1 MDEIQKR
8 KRFEESNLTLTQYM
22 QNATAFKTVK
32 EHAEALAQCI
42 AIKQSGE
49 YIIKERKENTYTY
62 KVIKRQELA
71 DRLWANYQVQKEDDC
86 GDVKT
91 FSFDPMK
98 LFKSGEARAS
108 YFAFYDDIQLLS
120 NDENTLNRYVPPQ
133 GEPNNEL
140 IERFIMFF
148 KGRLYNPETL
158 DEELA
163 AHAFRLRNPSVTIAK
178 IFIHYAKEENTGKTF
193 LMSAFHELYPSL
205 SVVGIKSK
213 EVKSNFDG
221 WMTEYLN
228 LGFEE
233 LENEEYRNQFFETF
247 IKQITSEHTSKRKM
261 YHDTEAASYKCIV
274 SVNTNNDDLYGLIR
288 ADKPTRSRLVILE
301 FKPRPTEEE
310 WEEFKNSVGL
320 NKKSKDYEKT
330 RREFAAAF
338 YHYLRHTYE
347 IPKAF
352 EPNRYYNDKKDA
364 LIERLRTNSNRLPM
378 RFIKTLCL
386 RSELDRH
393 SKDPQIPIL
402 TTSRGMKSGIKYILV
417 LKRDLER
424 NFDRYIDTLP
434 KTNNERKIYT
444 SQAVIKELTEGLKWV
459 EYRTNKGNAYKI
471 EQEKF
476 KKWRELQTA
485 NDESEEMEDI
495 TDEET
500 ESMDETESSDD

>member
-1 MDEIQKR
+1 MNETQKR
-8 KRFEESNLTLTQYM
+8 KRFEESKQTLTQYM
-22 QNATAFKTVK
+22 QNATAFKTTR
-32 EHAEALAQCI
+32 EHAEALAQCV
-42 AIKQSGE
+42 AIKQNGE
-49 YIIKERKENTYTY
+49 YIVKERKENTYTY

-71 DRLWANYQVQKEDDC
+71 ERLWANYKIEKDDEY

-91 FSFDPMK
+91 SSFDPMK
-98 LFKSGEARAS
+98 LFKSGEARAQ

-133 GEPNNEL
+133 GDAPNPDL
-140 IERFIMFF
+140 IERFITFF
-148 KGRLYNPETL
+148 KGRLYNPEAL
-158 DEELA
+158 DEELS
-163 AHAFRLRNPSVTIAK
+163 AHAFRLRNPAVTISK
-178 IFIHYAKEENTGKTF
+178 IFIHYSKEENTGKTF

-205 SVVGIKSK
+205 SMVGIKSK

-221 WMTEYLN
+221 WMTDYLN

-261 YHDTEAASYKCIV
+261 YHDTEAGAYKCIV
-274 SVNTNNDDLYGLIR
+274 SLNTNSEDLYGLIR

-301 FKPRPTEEE
+301 FKPKPTETE
-310 WEEFKNSVGL
+310 WEDFKNSVGL

-347 IPKAF
+347 IPHDF
-352 EPNRYYNDKKDA
+352 NPNRYYNEKKDA

-378 RFIKTLCL
+378 RFIKALCL
-386 RSELDRH
+386 KSERGVRDAV
-393 SKDPQIPIL
+393 PIL
-402 TTSRGMKSGIKYILV
+402 SVKISSASRIKYISV
-417 LKRDLER
+417 LKQDLENR
-424 NFDRYIDTLP
+424 FDRFTEALP
-434 KTNNERKIYT
+434 KTNNERKLYT

-459 EYRTNKGNAYKI
+459 SYHTNKGAAYKI

-476 KKWRELQTA
+476 DKWKELQMNNSST
-485 NDESEEMEDI
+485 DETEEMENVSDTD
-495 TDEET
+495 TDEG
-500 ESMDETESSDD
+500 DVYD

>member
-133 GEPNNEL
+133 GEPNEAL
-140 IERFIMFF
+140 IEHFITFF
-148 KGRLYNPETL
+148 KSRLYNPETL

-163 AHAFRLRNPSVTIAK
+163 AHAFRLRNPAVTIAK

-193 LMSAFHELYPSL
+193 LMSVFHELYPSL
-205 SVVGIKSK
+205 SMVGIKSK

-274 SVNTNNDDLYGLIR
+274 SLNTNSEDLYGLIR
-288 ADKPTRSRLVILE
+288 ADKPTCSRLVILE
-301 FKPRPTEEE
+301 FKPRPTEEQ
-310 WEEFKNSVGL
+310 WEDFKNSVGL

-347 IPKAF
+347 IPKDF
-352 EPNRYYNDKKDA
+352 NPNRYYSAKKDA

-378 RFIKTLCL
+378 RFIKALCL
-386 RSELDRH
+386 RSELKRH
-393 SKDPQIPIL
+393 SKESQIPIL
-402 TTSRGMKSGIKYILV
+402 TMTRAKESGHKYISV
-417 LKRDLER
+417 LKQDLES
-424 NFDRYIDTLP
+424 NFDRYVDTLP
-434 KTNNERKIYT
+434 KSNNERKLYT
-444 SQAVIKELTEGLKWV
+444 SQAVIKELTEGLKWIQ
-459 EYRTNKGNAYKI
+459 YHTSKGAAYKI

-476 KKWRELQTA
+476 NKWRESQTS
-485 NDESEEMEDI
+485 NDESEEMEDVS
-495 TDEET
+495 ESESET
-500 ESMDETESSDD
+500 SSNMKD